1 MRARTPQDYKAGDKT
16 NIREGEGLGVMGGK
30 DKGKMNAMFDT
41 RGKETESFQKNLDQV
56 IEDNRRRYDRQLL
69 SDWIV
74 AVFRRCTLE
83 CIQPINVVP
92 TDKRL
97 IRLTQMLMMSKKS
110 ALRIALENMKKH
122 TSYIRASKTTYS

>member
-56 IEDNRRRYDRQLL
+56 IDDNRRRYDRQLL

-83 CIQPINVVP
+83 CIQPINVGAYGQKINTFDTNVN
-92 TDKRL
+92 DVEKICAQNCVR
-97 IRLTQMLMMSKKS
+97 
-110 ALRIALENMKKH
+110 KH
-122 TSYIRASKTTYS
+122 EKAYKLY